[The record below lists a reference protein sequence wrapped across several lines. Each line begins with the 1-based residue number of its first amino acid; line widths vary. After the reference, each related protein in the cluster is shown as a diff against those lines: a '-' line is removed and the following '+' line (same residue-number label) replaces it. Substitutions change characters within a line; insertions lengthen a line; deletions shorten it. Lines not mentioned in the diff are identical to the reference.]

1 MHRDLEITVGP
12 ETTPRLVKIL
22 TTIDGVITLAV
33 HEGHSIKP
41 PGDVISATVLNSD
54 VDEVLAAASSAA
66 GNGTLSVAT
75 SGVDSLTDVDSQD
88 LVRADV
94 DEATW
99 EEAETALR
107 RHTRPTLNFFITT
120 AAGGVVA
127 ASGLAATS
135 GVTEATALVAAGIM
149 APAFELLAR
158 VALGAVVRHGRTVQ
172 GGLLAAVLSY
182 GTLMASALLTM
193 LVLRAAGHD
202 YVDEFL
208 RTSPV

>member
-1 MHRDLEITVGP
+1 VITVGP
-12 ETTPRLVKIL
+12 ETTPRLIESL

-33 HEGHSIKP
+33 HEGDSINP
-41 PGDVISATVLNSD
+41 PGDVVSVTVLNRD
-54 VDEVLAAASSAA
+54 VDAVLAAATGAA

-99 EEAETALR
+99 EEAQTALR

-127 ASGLAATS
+127 ASGLAASS

-149 APAFELLAR
+149 APAFEPLAR
-158 VALGAVVRHGRTVQ
+158 VALGGVLHHRRTIQ
-172 GGLLAAVLSY
+172 GGLVAAVLSY
-182 GTLMASALLTM
+182 VTLIASALLTM
-193 LVLRAAGHD
+193 LILRAAGHD
-202 YVDEFL
+202 YA
-208 RTSPV
+208 